1 MEGLLATLLA
11 GQQQPSQPTA
21 PPLQPPAVEPAG
33 SSATS
38 PNLLAFDAGQAYA
51 RACHEYASATKAYQL
66 AQQAQQAQEQ
76 IAAWWTAAA
85 KNHPPATEK
94 EPATPAVDI
103 SQFVK
108 EAVDARI
115 TEQWQKDEKQVAHFK
130 SVQEQ
135 GKPSLAGLGHLEE
148 RLCFVGTP
156 ADKTTTIQNA
166 ASNASEG
173 AIFGPETLHCFL
185 MHGDVFDHEDVQ
197 DELQVVTDRENKMTT
212 GGNRYRKLQA
222 MPRYR
227 LGDEVQDSVVD
238 AGQHVLDLVGESI
251 PARSA
256 AGHGSRGLRFFLL
269 RGGRRE
275 HLRLAVANLGLR
287 GLAFELALEQ
297 VLIFVL
303 RILSR
308 LAAWT
313 AGGCWHMG
321 GVSIIILIFGFIII
335 SRERQLLG
343 SRRGEVGIW
352 PLLPLANLL
361 LCAFFFEV
369 LALLEIGHALQ
380 VVFCLLRVRDKRLQA
395 CLKQEHPTTKP
406 RTQQLFCTCASR

>member
-135 GKPSLAGLGHLEE
+135 GKEHSETETAVKKPLPKARPYPMERIGAMEVSAGTLEVYCRLIPKKTPPAETETIDLDAGSDKDAKAPQHSKPVEPSGPPPGYMKNINKPPPAVPVWGGKDNQKLGSICL
-148 RLCFVGTP
+148 L
-156 ADKTTTIQNA
+156 D
-166 ASNASEG
+166 
-173 AIFGPETLHCFL
+173 
-185 MHGDVFDHEDVQ
+185 
-197 DELQVVTDRENKMTT
+197 
-212 GGNRYRKLQA
+212 LQA
-222 MPRYR
+222 
-227 LGDEVQDSVVD
+227 
-238 AGQHVLDLVGESI
+238 
-251 PARSA
+251 
-256 AGHGSRGLRFFLL
+256 
-269 RGGRRE
+269 
-275 HLRLAVANLGLR
+275 
-287 GLAFELALEQ
+287 AL
-297 VLIFVL
+297 
-303 RILSR
+303 
-308 LAAWT
+308 
-313 AGGCWHMG
+313 
-321 GVSIIILIFGFIII
+321 
-335 SRERQLLG
+335 
-343 SRRGEVGIW
+343 
-352 PLLPLANLL
+352 
-361 LCAFFFEV
+361 
-369 LALLEIGHALQ
+369 
-380 VVFCLLRVRDKRLQA
+380 
-395 CLKQEHPTTKP
+395 
-406 RTQQLFCTCASR
+406 

>member
-135 GKPSLAGLGHLEE
+135 GKEHSETETAVKKPLPKARPYPME
-148 RLCFVGTP
+148 R
-156 ADKTTTIQNA
+156 I
-166 ASNASEG
+166 G
-173 AIFGPETLHCFL
+173 AIP
-185 MHGDVFDHEDVQ
+185 
-197 DELQVVTDRENKMTT
+197 
-212 GGNRYRKLQA
+212 
-222 MPRYR
+222 
-227 LGDEVQDSVVD
+227 
-238 AGQHVLDLVGESI
+238 
-251 PARSA
+251 
-256 AGHGSRGLRFFLL
+256 SRGLLPLDPQEDAARGDRDHRFGRWQRQGRKGSPSTASRWSPAVLL
-269 RGGRRE
+269 R
-275 HLRLAVANLGLR
+275 A
-287 GLAFELALEQ
+287 
-297 VLIFVL
+297 
-303 RILSR
+303 
-308 LAAWT
+308 T
-313 AGGCWHMG
+313 
-321 GVSIIILIFGFIII
+321 
-335 SRERQLLG
+335 
-343 SRRGEVGIW
+343 
-352 PLLPLANLL
+352 
-361 LCAFFFEV
+361 
-369 LALLEIGHALQ
+369 
-380 VVFCLLRVRDKRLQA
+380 
-395 CLKQEHPTTKP
+395 
-406 RTQQLFCTCASR
+406 